1 MKGSVPMFR
10 RFILLFALFLV
21 FTGWHTVANAAESRD
36 IKADEITG
44 VRKTP
49 KTTTSLPKTQVTTQK
64 LKAPKPDLII
74 TDMSITP
81 AIPKKGQKVIFTA
94 KVLNRGLAAAPWHQA
109 AIRVG
114 GETHPPPVT
123 VHALAPN
130 ASREIKRQTVINRPG
145 NFVVAFIADASKG
158 VAESNETNNTKYLN
172 FKVVELLPD
181 LTLVDP
187 VFTPANPKAGDA
199 VTVTATSKNIGDV
212 AAGFHHFGIRI
223 GGQSQP
229 DIIGSAGHLD
239 VWTPQS
245 QKYGVSRMWYTSK
258 PGTYIVRL
266 YIDVNNEVKEKR
278 ENNNMV
284 SLTINV
290 AP

>member
-1 MKGSVPMFR
+1 MKGFVPMFR
-10 RFILLFALFLV
+10 RYMLLLLLFLV
-21 FTGWHTVANAAESRD
+21 FSGWHSAAFAAERRD
-36 IKADEITG
+36 IKADEIRS

-49 KTTTSLPKTQVTTQK
+49 QTKTHVTTQK
-64 LKAPKPDLII
+64 VQTLKPDLTI

-81 AIPKKGQKVIFTA
+81 AIPKKGQKVVFTA
-94 KVLNRGLAAAPWHQA
+94 KVLNKGMAGAPWHQA

-114 GETHPPPVT
+114 GETHPPPIS

-130 ASREIKRQTVINRPG
+130 ASREIKRQTVINHPG
-145 NFVVAFIADASKG
+145 KFVVAFIADASKG
-158 VAESNETNNTKYLN
+158 VTESNENNNTKYLN
-172 FKVVELLPD
+172 FKVEELLPD

-199 VTVTATSKNIGDV
+199 VTLTATLKNIGDV
-212 AAGFHHFGIRI
+212 VAGAHHSGIRI

-229 DIIGSAGHLD
+229 TIIGSIGHLD

-245 QKYGVSRMWYTSK
+245 QKHVVSRMWYTSK
-258 PGTYIVRL
+258 PGNYIVRL

-284 SLTINV
+284 SLSITV